1 MKYKELFDKWGLASL
16 RVNLNFIE
24 MEFVPTPDDKE
35 AAWEMYVEMI
45 TRIVTQPLESE
56 HGDEKTALSSI
67 FSLFPST
74 REILRSRGRKA
85 QGFTKIA
92 VIVLNQIVRPF
103 TAKWHK
109 LSLEGAFDDP
119 KWCREFRSELEELQA
134 ALRRYAA
141 LLADLAE
148 VEDITDLE
156 TVSL

>member
-1 MKYKELFDKWGLASL
+1 MKYKELFDKWGLTSL

-24 MEFVPTPDDKE
+24 MEFDPAPADRE

-56 HGDEKTALSSI
+56 HGDEKAALSSI

-74 REILRSRGRKA
+74 REILRARGRKA

-92 VIVLNQIVRPF
+92 VVVLNQLVRPF

-109 LSLEGAFDDP
+109 LSLDGAFDDP
-119 KWCREFRSELEELQA
+119 AQCRAFRKELSELQEY
-134 ALRRYAA
+134 LRRYAA

-156 TVSL
+156 KAS

>member
-1 MKYKELFDKWGLASL
+1 MKYKELFDKWGLTSL
-16 RVNLNFIE
+16 RVNLNFVE
-24 MEFVPTPDDKE
+24 MEFAPTDDDRE

-45 TRIVTQPLESE
+45 TRIVTQPLESS
-56 HGDEKTALSSI
+56 HGDEKAALSSI

-74 REILRSRGRKA
+74 REILRARGRKA

-92 VIVLNQIVRPF
+92 VVVLNQLVRPF

-109 LSLEGAFDDP
+109 LSLQGAFEDP
-119 KWCREFRSELEELQA
+119 AQCKLFRRELAELQES
-134 ALRRYAA
+134 LRNYAA

-156 TVSL
+156 MAS